1 MCVCVCDRMHNKGV
15 YLKMGLKKMVKS
27 GSCKDLHKLVKL
39 EVDGKH
45 IILPPCEGL
54 IILNILR

>member
-1 MCVCVCDRMHNKGV
+1 MHNKGV